1 MKGKRIALSIHS
13 WWNIAHNSHL
23 PLLRLSVSLFNFF
36 HLDLENTSVICYF
49 CNEMLIYASLCWQHY
64 PALSLQGSAGCQS
77 PETPRWC
84 WTIRDCWPFLPLQWK
99 NYLKAK
105 ATVEITQVR
114 NWWPSVESYAIVI
127 KVLLLQHLYCTSTS
141 KQRQKKWRCG
151 FVNFT

>member
-1 MKGKRIALSIHS
+1 MKEKRITLSPHS

-23 PLLRLSVSLFNFF
+23 PLLKLSVSLFNFF
-36 HLDLENTSVICYF
+36 HLDLENISVICYF

-84 WTIRDCWPFLPLQWK
+84 WTIRDRWPFLPLQWK

-105 ATVEITQVR
+105 TTVEIRQVK
-114 NWWPSVESYAIVI
+114 ELMAGAISG
-127 KVLLLQHLYCTSTS
+127 LLCCCDYSFISAIFILPKHLKAKTKEGC
-141 KQRQKKWRCG
+141 
-151 FVNFT
+151 VDL